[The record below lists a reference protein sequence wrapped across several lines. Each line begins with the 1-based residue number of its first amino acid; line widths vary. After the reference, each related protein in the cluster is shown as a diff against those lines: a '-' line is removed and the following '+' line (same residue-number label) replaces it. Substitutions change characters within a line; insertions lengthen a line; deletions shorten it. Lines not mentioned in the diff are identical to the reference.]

1 MSFTIYTNKL
11 INTWHGYLNDLKQI
25 FYNKQAFFVL
35 LGLGFLFL
43 PEIASADIGSSLQA
57 GYNLLT
63 SKIAR
68 GIAVLAIA
76 AVGFS
81 CFTGKMAWKWGVLIC
96 LGIGIVFSAPDIA
109 DLLGAGGS

>member
-1 MSFTIYTNKL
+1 MSFRIYTNKL
-11 INTWHGYLNDLKQI
+11 INTWHSDLNYLKQL
-25 FYNKQAFFVL
+25 FHNKRALFIL
-35 LGLGFLFL
+35 LGLGLLFL
-43 PEIASADIGSSLQA
+43 PEVASADIGSSLQA
-57 GYNLLT
+57 GYTLLT
-63 SKIAR
+63 SKVAR